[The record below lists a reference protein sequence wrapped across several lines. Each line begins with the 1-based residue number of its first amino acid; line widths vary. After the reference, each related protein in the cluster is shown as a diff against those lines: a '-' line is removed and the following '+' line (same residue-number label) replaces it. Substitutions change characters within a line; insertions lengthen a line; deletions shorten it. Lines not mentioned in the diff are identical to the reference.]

1 MGQALKLSPFGPI
14 SPRTT
19 ERLLTENYG
28 QTAANVRLLSGDIR
42 PIREPGMITSSMAGR
57 KAVYRAEYNNFE
69 KWRGWMVDVD
79 VARLPL
85 TEDVEPRYVWS
96 GDGPP
101 KMSTFSNFDIPTAD
115 VMLGIPIPLAK
126 AAVSVTGGAAA
137 TVSRVYVYTFFSR
150 FGEESAPSPVSDLV
164 SGKVDGSWTISGM
177 SEFPISSG
185 AVTGVYA
192 APDTEF
198 TSAVNTWL
206 RVGDQIKLTPSDSV
220 VLIKSVTGTTKFKVA
235 GDHATDTFWIRPAPW
250 NVTGMKRRL
259 YRSVGT
265 SPSFQLV
272 AEDVGTSYT
281 DTLMDS
287 QIPGDELISESWLPP
302 PPGLFSITSLP
313 NGALVGLVGNLL
325 CQSEPY
331 QFHAWPVEY
340 QRGMNQTAVGLAAYG
355 TTMVIGTTGAPYIG
369 DGVEPASVT
378 LERHDNIWPC
388 LSKRSMISVGD
399 GVIYATLPGL
409 VYIGSAGPRI
419 WTQPFYTR
427 EEWIPLDPY
436 SMICATAENKIFILY
451 HAIGSP
457 KAAMLC
463 FQPLEP
469 LAALTTLTL
478 DCIELYSDP
487 RNGYL
492 YVVDTEGVKLYDS
505 ADGPRLPFEWLSKE
519 FELPTPCNFG
529 AARVEFVS
537 EITAAD
543 AAAIIA
549 AYEAAMAALPALLAN
564 GSNSINGRLGH
575 INRTP
580 INGWAPQLANMLD
593 AQKSL
598 TFTLYS
604 KGVMKFSKTL
614 YEDTGVFR
622 LPSGYLSDVW
632 SVKLNGQI
640 RVKNVKI
647 AETPDGL
654 RQI

>member
-1 MGQALKLSPFGPI
+1 MGQTLRAGPFGPI
-14 SPRTT
+14 SPRTA
-19 ERLLTENYG
+19 ERLLGENFG

-42 PIREPGMITSSMAGR
+42 PIREPGLITTAMANK
-57 KAVYRAEYNNFE
+57 KAVYRAEHASLD
-69 KWRGWMVDVD
+69 KWRGWTMDVD

-85 TEDVEPRYVWS
+85 TEDVEPRYVWT

-101 KMSTFSNFDIPTAD
+101 KITNFTNFDVPAAD
-115 VMLGIPIPLAK
+115 LLLGIPNPTGK
-126 AAVSVTGGAAA
+126 PVVVAAGGAAA
-137 TVSRVYVYTFFSR
+137 TVSRVYVYTFFSQW
-150 FGEESAPSPVSDLV
+150 GEESGPSPVSDLV
-164 SGKVDGSWTISGM
+164 SGKVDGTWTVSGM
-177 SEFPISSG
+177 SAF
-185 AVTGVYA
+185 
-192 APDTEF
+192 
-198 TSAVNTWL
+198 
-206 RVGDQIKLTPSDSV
+206 
-220 VLIKSVTGTTKFKVA
+220 
-235 GDHATDTFWIRPAPW
+235 PAPIPAGSY
-250 NVTGMKRRL
+250 NTTGMKRRL

-265 SPSFQLV
+265 QATFQLV
-272 AEDVGTSYT
+272 AEDVPTTYV
-281 DTLMDS
+281 DTIPDS
-287 QIPGDELISESWLPP
+287 QIPGDELISAGWEPP
-302 PPGLFSITSLP
+302 PAGLFNIIALP
-313 NGALVGLVGNLL
+313 NGALAGLLGNLL

-388 LSKRSMISVGD
+388 LAKRSMISVGD
-399 GVIYATLPGL
+399 GVVYATLSGL
-409 VYIGSAGPRI
+409 VYVGSAGPRV

-436 SMICATAENKIFILY
+436 TMVCAIAENKIFILY
-451 HAIGSP
+451 TAVGAPQSG
-457 KAAMLC
+457 MLC

-478 DCIELYSDP
+478 DCVELYSDP

-492 YVVDTEGVKLYDS
+492 YVVDAEGVKQYDS
-505 ADGPRLPFEWLSKE
+505 ADGARLPFEWLSRE
-519 FELPTPCNFG
+519 FELATPCNFG

-543 AAAIIA
+543 AAALIA
-549 AYEAAMAALPALLAN
+549 AYAQAVLAMGPKIAN
-564 GSNSINGRLGH
+564 GVSAINGRFGG
-575 INRTP
+575 INTVT
-580 INGWAPQLANMLD
+580 INGYAPKLTDVLD
-593 AQKSL
+593 AQKSV

-614 YEDTGVFR
+614 FEDTGVFR
-622 LPSGYLSDVW
+622 MPSGYLSDAW
-632 SVKLNGQI
+632 SFKVNGQVRI
-640 RVKNVKI
+640 KNVKI